1 MGFWISMLIV
11 NLIIPLTMIGFGRH
25 YTKSSPK
32 KINMVFGYR
41 TTMSM
46 KNKET
51 WEFAHRHCG
60 KVWLVVGLILL
71 AISCVAMLFALGK
84 DENYIAI
91 YICVVI
97 GIQLV
102 LLIGSTIPTS
112 VALNK
117 TFEKNGN
124 RI

>member
-1 MGFWISMLIV
+1 MLIV

-71 AISCVAMLFALGK
+71 PISCVAMLFALGK

-97 GIQLV
+97 GVQLV
-102 LLIGSTIPTS
+102 LLISSTIPTS

-117 TFEKNGN
+117 TFDKNGN

>member
-71 AISCVAMLFALGK
+71 PISCVAMLFALGK
-84 DENYIAI
+84 DVNYIAI

-97 GIQLV
+97 GVQLV
-102 LLIGSTIPTS
+102 LLISSTIPTS

-117 TFEKNGN
+117 TFDKNGN